1 MSMGLDAGSLRIASL
16 PGGRTLEVR
25 RTVPADADGLERLY
39 ADLDQDDRYR
49 RFFSLYRPPR
59 ATIEEWASDNDRGKL
74 RLAAVIRDDQR
85 RAGPE
90 GGPLLVADALCVP
103 LPDGDGEFAL
113 TVAADWRG
121 WLGPYLLDALAEA
134 AAALGMP
141 NLQADILTEN
151 RRMLAVVAARGYAVL
166 SRPDFNEIRV
176 TTGATGTTP
185 GWPGRHD
192 RSRVL
197 IEAGRTHSPFH
208 VPLAA
213 AGLQVITCPGPGRR
227 CPALRGRA
235 CPLAGGADALLFA
248 LPPGDAT
255 TATLACAHERLHPAV
270 PLCVVDRPDADGSVA
285 PPGARHLRA
294 ASLVDD
300 LMSALQEDPLT

>member
-25 RTVPADADGLERLY
+25 RTVAADADGLERLY
-39 ADLDQDDRYR
+39 TDLDQDDRYR
-49 RFFSLYRPPR
+49 RFFSLYLPPR
-59 ATIEEWASDNDRGKL
+59 ATIEEWATDNDHGKL
-74 RLAAVIRDDQR
+74 RLAVVIRGDQR

-90 GGPLLVADALCVP
+90 GEPRLVADALCVP

-141 NLQADILTEN
+141 NLQADILTDN
-151 RRMLAVVAARGYAVL
+151 RRMLAVVTARGYAVL

-176 TTGATGTTP
+176 TTGTTGTTP

-192 RSRVL
+192 RPRVL

-227 CPALRGRA
+227 CPALHGRA

-255 TATLACAHERLHPAV
+255 TAPLACAHERLHPAAAV
-270 PLCVVDRPDADGSVA
+270 CVVDRPGAEVSVA

-300 LMSALQEDPLT
+300 LKSALQQGPLT